1 MDRAASN
8 FLREAVENEPDSDAV
23 SSWTG
28 GVGRKNRD
36 DRRQA
41 GREARAETAPD
52 RVREAKGAMRTML
65 PIDPRQGSGLRPML
79 CQKSEGWT
87 VFCL

>member
-1 MDRAASN
+1 MDCTASN
-8 FLREAVENEPDSDAV
+8 FLHETVETEPDSDAV
-23 SSWTG
+23 SGWTG
-28 GVGRKNRD
+28 GVGSG

-41 GREARAETAPD
+41 AREARAETAPD

-65 PIDPRQGSGLRPML
+65 PIDARQGSGLRPML
-79 CQKSEGWT
+79 CQTSEGWT

>member
-1 MDRAASN
+1 MDCTASN
-8 FLREAVENEPDSDAV
+8 FLREAVENEPDSDPV
-23 SSWTG
+23 PGWTG
-28 GVGRKNRD
+28 GVGSKNRG

-41 GREARAETAPD
+41 GREARAETPPD
-52 RVREAKGAMRTML
+52 RIREARGTMF
-65 PIDPRQGSGLRPML
+65 PIDARQGSGLRPML